1 MTKNVTINNKGEKFT
16 VLKVEKIGKDGKR
29 VFGDKI
35 EIPTGAYQIDE
46 LTAEYACSVFADRCS
61 IVAVLGVA
69 DDEKLAIRVAELEY
83 ALEEAIKLIKDKK
96 AKERLTEV
104 LQGKVFEKTIEAIEN
119 GTAPETAEEAK
130 LANEQAEKE
139 EEANKPAETEEV
151 KE

>member
-1 MTKNVTINNKGEKFT
+1 MVKNVTINNSGEKFT

-46 LTAEYACSVFADRCS
+46 LTAEYVCNVFADRCS
-61 IVAVLGVA
+61 IVAVLGAA
-69 DDEKLAIRVAELEY
+69 DDDKLAIRVAELEY

-96 AKERLTEV
+96 AKEKLTEV
-104 LQGKVFEKTIEAIEN
+104 LEGKVFEKTIEAIEN
-119 GTAPETAEEAK
+119 GTAPEKA
-130 LANEQAEKE
+130 
-139 EEANKPAETEEV
+139 EEANKTTEAEKV